1 MYFSNPT
8 KSCNEY
14 TFIKISYQQCSGW
27 NASLTQKQMCRGT
40 PNSQKGFEN
49 ESPPT
54 VIGEEEIDI
63 KSDLWKDEDS
73 TLIHK
78 NGR

>member
-1 MYFSNPT
+1 MFQIY
-8 KSCNEY
+8 
-14 TFIKISYQQCSGW
+14 IIIISYQQCSGW
-27 NASLTQKQMCRGT
+27 NASLTQTQMCRGT
-40 PNSQKGFEN
+40 PNSQKGLEN

-63 KSDLWKDEDS
+63 KSDLWKDEDK
-73 TLIHK
+73 TLIYK